1 MQGQPALS
9 TEPISTRHKS
19 LGLCLRTFAVLGVAL
34 LCAAPAFAANVTGTI
49 TNRTTGKP
57 SAGDTVAAVNMSVSM
72 DEFTKATTDANGV
85 FHIVVPD
92 NAQIMFHVLHHGAEY
107 FKVLPPHASTIQ
119 IDIYDAAAKIAGI
132 TSEAMVYR
140 FSTDASGQSLHVS
153 ENFFLKNDS
162 APPRTQFGVNT
173 FDFYIPRSAQIVQS
187 VASTPNG
194 LPTNVKLSPM
204 DAAAGHYGFTFP
216 LRPGETLFQIIYT
229 LPYSGTQ
236 PFSVKLAMPTGDVAV
251 ILPKSMQFDGGNQ
264 FQPIEP
270 DPQSDSQ
277 NFDAHTPAPDQ
288 PIQFTVSGTGTL
300 PQRTEDAQGSTQGA
314 TDQSPSATAPT
325 QQSAASDTRPG
336 GGLGIPD
343 DPDGTNDP
351 WAKYKWWIIGGLG
364 LALAVGAGIMLK
376 STPSE
381 LPPAPRPQPAS
392 DITGPAGTYIEPA
405 TAASTPP
412 ATASSTFLQGLKDE
426 LFALESER
434 LSGKLTESEYAEQK
448 AAFDTILRRVLN
460 RDNPS

>member
-1 MQGQPALS
+1 MHANSHSKPSFSVSRCLS
-9 TEPISTRHKS
+9 
-19 LGLCLRTFAVLGVAL
+19 LLVAML
-34 LCAAPAFAANVTGTI
+34 LCAAPAFAASVTGTI

-72 DEFTKATTDANGV
+72 DEFTKATSDANGV

-92 NAQIMFHVLHHGAEY
+92 DAQIMFHIRHHGAEY

-119 IDIYDAAAKIAGI
+119 IDIYDAAVKIAGI

-140 FSTDASGQSLHVS
+140 FSTDAAGHALHVS

-162 APPRTQFGVNT
+162 APPRTQFGGNT
-173 FDFYIPRSAQIVQS
+173 FEFYIPRGAQILQS
-187 VASTPNG
+187 VASTANG
-194 LPTNVKLSPM
+194 LPTNVKLVTL
-204 DAAAGHYGFTFP
+204 DAATGHYGFTFP

-251 ILPKSMQFDGGNQ
+251 ILPRSMQFDGGNQ
-264 FQPIEP
+264 FQPIDP
-270 DPQSDSQ
+270 DPQSDAQ
-277 NFDAHTPAPDQ
+277 NFDAHTPPPDQ
-288 PIQFTVSGTGTL
+288 PIQFTLSGMGVL
-300 PQRTEDAQGSTQGA
+300 PQRTEDSQGSTQGA
-314 TDQSPSATAPT
+314 GDQSANAT
-325 QQSAASDTRPG
+325 QSAQQPTARDSRPG
-336 GGLGIPD
+336 GGLGVPD
-343 DPDGTNDP
+343 DPEGTNDP

-376 STPSE
+376 SNPSDA
-381 LPPAPRPQPAS
+381 LVTPAPHPAS
-392 DITGPAGTYIEPA
+392 DITGPAGTYIDPA
-405 TAASTPP
+405 TVASTAPP
-412 ATASSTFLQGLKDE
+412 VAGSSTFLQGLKDE

-448 AAFDTILRRVLN
+448 AAFDSILRRVLN
-460 RDNPS
+460 RGNPS